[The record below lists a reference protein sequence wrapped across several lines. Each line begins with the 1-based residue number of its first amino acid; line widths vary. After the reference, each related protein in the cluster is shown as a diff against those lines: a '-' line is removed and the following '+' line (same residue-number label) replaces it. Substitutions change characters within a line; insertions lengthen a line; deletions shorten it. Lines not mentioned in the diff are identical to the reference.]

1 MEDYLKKKLKT
12 TSKEIKNERQPQKNA
27 RQPTIFE
34 MEDKIR
40 L

>member
-1 MEDYLKKKLKT
+1 MEDNLKRN
-12 TSKEIKNERQPQKNA
+12 KNERQPQKNA